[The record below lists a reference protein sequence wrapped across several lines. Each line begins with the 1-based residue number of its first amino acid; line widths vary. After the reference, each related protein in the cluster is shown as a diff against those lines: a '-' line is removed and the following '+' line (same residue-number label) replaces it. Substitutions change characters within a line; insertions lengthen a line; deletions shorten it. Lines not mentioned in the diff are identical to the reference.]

1 MELHAIMLSIVGLDS
16 VTSICHHSGEIH
28 QSDSIGSFWRIP
40 ITYTVF
46 RWDPLTGFHKFRS
59 DGYDMFASDVV
70 RKYLL
75 LENRRN
81 PPGQMKLDS
90 IEFGK
95 MVIFNME
102 YDTVH
107 SNIEGYGIDNVGE
120 FILNRIF
127 SKETNQ
133 IDIVQSYKV
142 CFIDIFECFK
152 IHNLYIFLS

>member
-1 MELHAIMLSIVGLDS
+1 
-16 VTSICHHSGEIH
+16 
-28 QSDSIGSFWRIP
+28 
-40 ITYTVF
+40 
-46 RWDPLTGFHKFRS
+46 
-59 DGYDMFASDVV
+59 MFASDVV

-95 MVIFNME
+95 IVIFNME
-102 YDTVH
+102 YGTVH
-107 SNIEGYGIDNVGE
+107 SNIEGYGTDNVGE
-120 FILNRIF
+120 FILNEIF
-127 SKETNQ
+127 SKETNR

-152 IHNLYIFLS
+152 IHNLYIFLSY